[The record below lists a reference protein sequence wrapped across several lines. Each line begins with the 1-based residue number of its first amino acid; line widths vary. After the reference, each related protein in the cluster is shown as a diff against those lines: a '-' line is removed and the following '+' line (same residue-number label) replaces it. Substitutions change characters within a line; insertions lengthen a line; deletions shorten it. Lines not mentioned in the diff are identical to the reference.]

1 MTFIVVACGLF
12 ALGLYGVLSRRDVI
26 GVLASVEVMLGSATV
41 LLVGLASTM
50 TAASGERIDP
60 SALGS
65 IGVLIVVIAA
75 AEAAVGLAVLVAV
88 ARKLRTTR
96 IDGLMEVKG

>member
-1 MTFIVVACGLF
+1 MSFVIVACALF
-12 ALGLYGVLSRRDVI
+12 SLGLYGVLSRRDII

-41 LLVGLASTM
+41 LLVGLASTL
-50 TAASGERIDP
+50 TPGSGARMDP
-60 SALGS
+60 SSLGAV
-65 IGVLIVVIAA
+65 GVLLIVVFA

-96 IDGLMEVKG
+96 VDGLTEVKG